1 MDTGS
6 DLTPDLLARL
16 GAAINPKIR
25 DMRRGVVLLST
36 GIAGLLCSMFF
47 MDAVTGVVGASF
59 GVAGML
65 MISDSVNRL
74 ITDANVLPVS
84 VALVGLVAFM
94 AWLFQDEIAA
104 VG

>member
-1 MDTGS
+1 MLDKILEYHETPQDDNFVTGVVKS
-6 DLTPDLLARL
+6 VQRQQ
-16 GAAINPKIR
+16 R
-25 DMRRGVVLLST
+25 MRRLILSV
-36 GIAGLLCSMFF
+36 S
-47 MDAVTGVVGASF
+47 GVVGASF
-59 GVAGML
+59 GAAGML

-94 AWLFQDEIAA
+94 AWLFQDEVAA